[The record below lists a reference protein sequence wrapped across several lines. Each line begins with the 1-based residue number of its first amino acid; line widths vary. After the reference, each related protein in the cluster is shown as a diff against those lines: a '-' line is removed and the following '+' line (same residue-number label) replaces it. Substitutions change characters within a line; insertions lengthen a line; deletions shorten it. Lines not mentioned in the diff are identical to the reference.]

1 MQDLGMKRVMAKFIP
16 WLLLPE
22 QKEHRAAVANDFFQ
36 TATSEPHFLKKVIT
50 RDESWGYGCELEMKT
65 QSSQWTLLGSPCP
78 KKEQQ
83 SRRKIK
89 IVLTVFFIGKV
100 LCLMSMPLQAK

>member
-1 MQDLGMKRVMAKFIP
+1 MCHGKIHSMASAT
-16 WLLLPE
+16 
-22 QKEHRAAVANDFFQ
+22 RAERTCINVANDLIQ
-36 TATSEPHFLKKVIT
+36 TTTNEPDFLKKVIT